1 MKGLSARDPQS
12 YSDSSAQPIIQ
23 TSGAINVSQ
32 NNKYFQKLSRI
43 FFFPDT
49 VKAKPEMHIHNL
61 ELD

>member
-1 MKGLSARDPQS
+1 MMKSLSARDAQS
-12 YSDSSAQPIIQ
+12 YSDSSAQPIIK

-43 FFFPDT
+43 FFSDT
-49 VKAKPEMHIHNL
+49 VKAKPEMHSHL